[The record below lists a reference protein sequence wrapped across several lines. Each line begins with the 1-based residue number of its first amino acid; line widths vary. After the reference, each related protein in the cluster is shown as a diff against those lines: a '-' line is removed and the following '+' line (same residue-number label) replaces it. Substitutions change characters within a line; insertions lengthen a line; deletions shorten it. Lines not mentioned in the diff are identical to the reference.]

1 MENRIDILKGTAP
14 GKIIERDLGKR
25 HISQITLAERAGVTK
40 QMINAIIAG
49 RRDLSVELSLRIEK
63 AKRLLSTGLYTAS
76 AVCEMIG
83 YENYPYFSSLLKK
96 GRNFTQQILR
106 EFEKEAFIKNR

>member
-1 MENRIDILKGTAP
+1 MPRKQKKHIFAIYGKLIRLLLYLCIMENRIDILKGTAP

-49 RRDLSVELSLRIEK
+49 RL
-63 AKRLLSTGLYTAS
+63 
-76 AVCEMIG
+76 
-83 YENYPYFSSLLKK
+83 
-96 GRNFTQQILR
+96 
-106 EFEKEAFIKNR
+106 